1 MKLSAIIVSYNVK
14 YYLQQCLETLYRSA
28 EGIEMEVFVVDNAST
43 DGTPEYLKK
52 TFPEEKFPRLRLIEN
67 TENLGFGKA
76 NNLGLRESL
85 GEYILFINPD
95 TMVGENCL
103 TDCLS
108 FLEHHSNA
116 GGLGVRMLKPNGA
129 FAPESRRGMP
139 APFTSLCKIL
149 GLSKMF
155 PQSHLFGR
163 YYMQYQDE
171 WKENA
176 IDVVS
181 GAFMMVPHAVLNKVG
196 GFDEDFFMYGE
207 DIDLSYRI
215 QKAGYQNYYLPTPI
229 LHYKGE
235 STEKSSY
242 RYVYV
247 FYEAM
252 LIFFDKH
259 YKNYGFVLS
268 LPIKISVF
276 FLAMNA
282 LLYKK
287 IGSLFSHVR
296 GSKKEPEKKFLFIG
310 SNKMLDEVKEI
321 CRRRMIQADFVT
333 GNEEMLPQ
341 GHLDANIRC
350 SNYGFVVYDR
360 SAFSVDSI
368 LKLFDSAKNKDNL
381 IGTYDLSNHLLITNQ
396 NVFTL

>member
-1 MKLSAIIVSYNVK
+1 MKLSVIIVSYNVK

-28 EGIEMEVFVVDNAST
+28 EGIDIEVFVVDNAST

-52 TFPEEKFPRLRLIEN
+52 IFPKDNFPTLKLIEN
-67 TENLGFGKA
+67 LENVGFGRA
-76 NNLGLRESL
+76 NNLGLREST

-103 TDCLS
+103 TDCLD
-108 FLEHHSNA
+108 FLEHHPNA

-139 APFTSLCKIL
+139 TPFTSLCKIL

-155 PQSHLFGR
+155 PQSRVFGR

-181 GAFMMVPHAVLNKVG
+181 GAFMMVPHVVLNKVG

-259 YKNYGFVLS
+259 YKHYGFMLS
-268 LPIKISVF
+268 LPIKTAVF

-287 IGSLFSHVR
+287 IGSLFSHARRYNNV
-296 GSKKEPEKKFLFIG
+296 PEKKFLFIG
-310 SNKMLDEVKEI
+310 SNQMLNEVKEI
-321 CRRRMIQADFVT
+321 CRQRMIEADFIE
-333 GNEEMLPQ
+333 GNEKNLPL
-341 GHLDANIRC
+341 GHLDSNIVS

-360 SAFSVDSI
+360 SAFRVESI

-381 IGTYDLSNHLLITNQ
+381 IGTYDLSKHLLITNQ
-396 NVFTL
+396 NVFTP